1 MALHHSHQVVTS
13 GLTPSTATNLWV
25 VTQDWTNGAGGYGSE
40 MANGETYDED
50 FWPPVAWP
58 QSQSPGLVE
67 WVWTPDDDFNYYW
80 DITTNSSELSPVNM
94 GEHCDVNW
102 NYPLL
107 EWGWQQRTADAE
119 YKLAT
124 GGAQGSTQQNL
135 WVISATA
142 WAHTNAFD
150 GYGTPVPPQQIQIGS
165 LGNLDTNGNL
175 YVLLPDNNPDNVT
188 LKVNGSDKYT
198 YPSPTV
204 TEYQLHIIQNGNQD
218 VTGSNVTAIVGQPI
232 NLTCQIEDANG
243 HAPPAPWSI
252 TNYAWKVPGI
262 TFSDYVANASSGI
275 LYTAFPTTNSG
286 VSYYWVDGGSKPVTC
301 AVQAMGK
308 TLSAQAVFNVK
319 RPSVDWVGSIQD
331 PIAADANNGYWGSG
345 VYPSLH
351 FGGAIDTNGHP
362 IEGIVFTASNLNF
375 DGSYD
380 GNTFFF
386 TQVGNGLATHCQS
399 DGTSVH
405 ISFSGIDSADPGKV
419 FYDFTT
425 NSTASYH
432 DSPYSPMWNT
442 DIKIFRSNSFD
453 TYLMFQPPS
462 PSRPV
467 PLKKIS
473 WNWSGAAIP
482 DVSQSGS
489 WTLVSSNAVITA
501 NNQDAFSHPVW
512 TNNMDNQIST
522 TNNLCQ

>member
-1 MALHHSHQVVTS
+1 MFQVSFRFHGYSVFLDSYHLHQVVTS

-308 TLSAQAVFNVK
+308 TLSAQTTFNVV
-319 RPSVDWVGSIQD
+319 RPTAHIATITGSVALDNNFPIFSEGITILGLHYGNTNINGISFIGTISIPTGFSGDDQFVQVINSQIREHQFTNGVWYAKKATNVLDTIYPYTENNLQTSDTPGEGVDPTDEGISSSDNFTMTLMFRPTGGQWVPLRLVNWSWSGIGTLSGTNWVLTSSNN
-331 PIAADANNGYWGSG
+331 AAN
-345 VYPSLH
+345 PS
-351 FGGAIDTNGHP
+351 DTNSITHP
-362 IEGIVFTASNLNF
+362 QWSDNIT
-375 DGSYD
+375 SY
-380 GNTFFF
+380 
-386 TQVGNGLATHCQS
+386 
-399 DGTSVH
+399 
-405 ISFSGIDSADPGKV
+405 
-419 FYDFTT
+419 T
-425 NSTASYH
+425 NYIA
-432 DSPYSPMWNT
+432 
-442 DIKIFRSNSFD
+442 
-453 TYLMFQPPS
+453 QP
-462 PSRPV
+462 
-467 PLKKIS
+467 
-473 WNWSGAAIP
+473 
-482 DVSQSGS
+482 
-489 WTLVSSNAVITA
+489 
-501 NNQDAFSHPVW
+501 
-512 TNNMDNQIST
+512 
-522 TNNLCQ
+522 